1 MVKIA
6 IVKEGISEAN
16 SLLQDTYRACMH
28 LHVSNNGRG
37 QHLVMSRLINRST
50 PIINQPILPLLVG
63 MVACTLSLL
72 LYSLVSEQSSKEQ
85 EKLLNYYAQ
94 GLSNDIYKDL
104 HQRARALQRLTY
116 RWPIHKGLSQEEFEA
131 DALNMVKDEPGYHA
145 IEWVDSNLVVRWA
158 VPLEGN
164 RSILGLNLSEEP
176 ERKASLEKAYKHA
189 ITTMTPPIALAQGGT
204 GVLMYFPILTNND
217 FEGFIVAVF
226 KTQAWLQSV
235 VEESIE
241 EHQLKKFDIHISLA
255 DQSIYGDEI
264 TITEG
269 LTAKTSRHIYNHELT
284 IELSTQTQSID
295 ASANRMPIML
305 LATGLVF
312 SVLLA
317 GIAYLL
323 QRTSLHVVRIKKSK
337 SELQK
342 EKQRLA
348 SIIQGINAGT
358 WEWNLQTGEAIVNDT
373 WAQLIG
379 YTLEELQPITIKTWE
394 ELIHPED
401 YPISSEKLVAHISGQ
416 TPLYDVEIRM
426 RHKNGDWVWIQDTGQ
441 VITRSKDGRALMMYG
456 THTDITASKKTAY
469 ELLMT
474 NQELQ
479 KTLTKANTM
488 ATEAAIA
495 NKAKSEF
502 LASMSHEIRTPM
514 NGIIGM
520 LSLLMREQLN
530 QKQDH
535 FATLAL
541 NSAKS
546 LLTLI
551 NDILDFSKIEAG
563 KMELESISF
572 DIHKFFA
579 ETTAPLALRAQEKG
593 LELVID
599 YSSIPSCK
607 VIGDPGRLR
616 QVIINLVGN
625 AIKFTETGFI
635 KICPILTLEGDTAEL
650 KCSVIDTGIGIPN
663 NKLSSLFESFTQVD
677 TSTTRKYGGTGLGLA
692 ICLKL
697 CHLMSGRIVV
707 SSEIDQGSNFTFY
720 AQLKSSEE
728 KVQELP
734 WLDLSAHHILVVDG
748 CAPQRK
754 QIISILHSWRAKTYE
769 AENSESALKI
779 LNAQRGSIDFAII
792 NNQLPY
798 NSGTQLSLQIAQM
811 PDYQKQLR
819 ILLTG
824 QGDRATHQD
833 FANLGFHASLTKPIS
848 PSDLF
853 NTLMQLLT
861 GNNSNEG
868 LIAIS
873 NKKISENASRI
884 TEQTCRVLLV
894 EDNPINQE
902 VAQGLLQDL
911 GLTVTLANNGNE
923 AIRALATAPADIPP
937 FEAIL
942 MDCQMPVMD
951 GYEATRQIRDNAA
964 GKKYQNV
971 PIIAMTANA
980 MTGDREKCL
989 QSGMND
995 YISKPIDPDTL
1006 EEVLRANL
1014 NLEAMSAPQALPSQ
1028 ATQPQSSAPENLP
1041 EPPTAQTP
1049 STEVQ
1054 AEPSSEE
1061 EPVWDKEAIL
1071 KRVKH
1076 RNDRLMQLITMFME
1090 DMPQK
1095 IAEVKEAVAKENFE
1109 EAKAFTH
1116 NIKGVSANLGGV
1128 QLQKKCAEFEG
1139 YLMAND
1145 KVAIE
1150 GFLPVLLETF
1160 DTFTATLE
1168 SHEAS

>member
-1 MVKIA
+1 
-6 IVKEGISEAN
+6 
-16 SLLQDTYRACMH
+16 
-28 LHVSNNGRG
+28 
-37 QHLVMSRLINRST
+37 MSRLINRSA
-50 PIINQPILPLLVG
+50 PLLNQPTLPILVG
-63 MVACTLSLL
+63 IITCTLSFL
-72 LYSLVSEQSSKEQ
+72 LYSLVSEQNRKEQ
-85 EKLLNYYAQ
+85 EKMLHFYAQ
-94 GLSNDIYKDL
+94 GLSNDISKDL
-104 HQRARALQRLTY
+104 HQRARSLQRLTY
-116 RWPIHKGLSQEEFEA
+116 RWPVHQGLSKAEFEA
-131 DALNMVKDEPGYHA
+131 DALNIVKDEPGYHA
-145 IEWVDSNLVVRWA
+145 IEWVDTNLVVRWV

-176 ERKASLEKAYKHA
+176 ERKATLEKAYKHA
-189 ITTMTPPIALAQGGT
+189 ITTMTPPTPLAQGGT
-204 GVLMYFPILTNND
+204 GLLMYFPILTNSD

-226 KTQAWLQSV
+226 QTETWLKAVIEQ
-235 VEESIE
+235 SIE
-241 EHQLKKFDIHISLA
+241 QHQINKFNIYISLA
-255 DQSIYGDEI
+255 GKSIYGEKL
-264 TITEG
+264 TEG
-269 LTAKTSRHIYNHELT
+269 KALNAAITRNMYNHELV
-284 IELSTQTQSID
+284 ISLSTYTQSFD
-295 ASANRMPIML
+295 ASMHQMPLTL
-305 LATGLVF
+305 LATGLIF
-312 SVLLA
+312 SLLLS

-323 QRTSLHVVRIKKSK
+323 QRTSLHIVGIKKSK
-337 SELQK
+337 IDLQK

-379 YTLEELQPITIKTWE
+379 YTLEELQPITIKSWE
-394 ELIHPED
+394 ELTHPED
-401 YPISSEKLVAHISGQ
+401 YPISLEKLVAHIKGQ

-426 RHKNGDWVWIQDTGQ
+426 RHKNGTWVWIQDTGQ
-441 VITRSKDGRALMMYG
+441 VITHSKDGRALMMYG
-456 THTDITASKKTAY
+456 THTDISASKKTAY

-474 NQELQ
+474 NQKLQ
-479 KTLTKANTM
+479 KTLNQANAM

-520 LSLLMREQLN
+520 LSLLMREHLN
-530 QKQDH
+530 DKQDH

-563 KMELESISF
+563 KMELEDISF
-572 DIHKFFA
+572 DIHKFFG

-635 KICPILTLEGDTAEL
+635 KISPILTIEGESAEL
-650 KCSVIDTGIGIPN
+650 KCSITDTGIGIPN

-697 CHLMSGRIVV
+697 CHLMNGRIVV
-707 SSEIDQGSNFTFY
+707 SSEINQGSNFTFY
-720 AQLKSSEE
+720 AQLKSSAE
-728 KVQELP
+728 KIKELP
-734 WLDLSAHHILVVDG
+734 WIDLSSHHILVVDG
-748 CAPQRK
+748 CEPQRK
-754 QIISILHSWRAKTYE
+754 QVVSMLHSWRAKTFE
-769 AENSESALKI
+769 AVDSESALKI
-779 LNAQRGSIDFAII
+779 LNSQHGSIDLAII
-792 NNQLPY
+792 NNQLPSS
-798 NSGTQLSLQIAQM
+798 SGTQLSLQIAQL
-811 PDYQKQLR
+811 PNYQNQLR
-819 ILLTG
+819 ILLAG
-824 QGDRATHQD
+824 QGERGSHQD

-853 NTLMQLLT
+853 NIIMNLLT
-861 GNNSNEG
+861 GNYSG
-868 LIAIS
+868 GSFISIAT
-873 NKKISENASRI
+873 NTISEESSRI
-884 TEQTCRVLLV
+884 TERTCRVLLV

-923 AIRALATAPADIPP
+923 AIRALATAPANIPP

-964 GKKYQNV
+964 GKKYQSI

-980 MTGDREKCL
+980 MTGDKEKCL
-989 QSGMND
+989 QAGMND
-995 YISKPIDPDTL
+995 YVSKPIDPDAL
-1006 EEVLRANL
+1006 EKALRANL
-1014 NLEAMSAPQALPSQ
+1014 TLDASSEALAATNTTPATIPKAIEKEPQVPSSQ
-1028 ATQPQSSAPENLP
+1028 APKNEAIGDDQDPI
-1041 EPPTAQTP
+1041 
-1049 STEVQ
+1049 
-1054 AEPSSEE
+1054 
-1061 EPVWDKEAIL
+1061 WDKAAIL
-1071 KRVKH
+1071 KRVKN
-1076 RNDRLMQLITMFME
+1076 RDDRLMRLITMFME
-1090 DMPQK
+1090 DMPEK
-1095 IAEVKEAVAKENFE
+1095 ILDVKSAVEKENYQD
-1109 EAKAFTH
+1109 AKAFTH
-1116 NIKGVSANLGGV
+1116 NIKGVSGNLGGV

-1139 YLMAND
+1139 YLLAND
-1145 KVAIE
+1145 KAAIE
-1150 GFLPVLLETF
+1150 NCLPSLLEAFSTF
-1160 DTFTATLE
+1160 CTALE
-1168 SHEAS
+1168 NHKAKGRA